1 MDAVRLA
8 DSPPGPHKQPSSPAP
23 WARLALVLGVLSL
36 LVFWVAFYQI
46 LTHSDW
52 YFLREWGLFIA
63 FLLGLM
69 SLAAHGMGQA
79 VTSNGMAPPEHS
91 DGTTP
96 SGHSAMAAPGAVVSL
111 ARHHSDKGN
120 RGYGCLIGG
129 FVGSVFLA
137 GVIFM
142 LVFGGS
148 RTRAIEKFMN
158 SNVAEVASMLAGTLD
173 ELKEA
178 PASRRTGLPRSIYA
192 DTAEGNSQLAVD
204 AVQILLNK
212 PFITESRNP
221 YGSGPAFLAGPPGRQ
236 LGTIYL
242 DTTPAKKSR
251 GQNPEILV
259 TGVFKRR
266 DGSED
271 HCTKR
276 VPVS

>member
-96 SGHSAMAAPGAVVSL
+96 SGHSAMAALGAVVSL

-158 SNVAEVASMLAGTLD
+158 RNVAEVASMLAGTLD

-178 PASRRTGLPRSIYA
+178 SLTKNWVAQVHLRRYGGGQLPACSGCGPDPLEQTIHYRISEPLRLWACFPGWSPRASTRNHLFGHYPREEIPR
-192 DTAEGNSQLAVD
+192 AESGNSSHGCLQKARRV
-204 AVQILLNK
+204 
-212 PFITESRNP
+212 R
-221 YGSGPAFLAGPPGRQ
+221 GPL
-236 LGTIYL
+236 
-242 DTTPAKKSR
+242 
-251 GQNPEILV
+251 
-259 TGVFKRR
+259 
-266 DGSED
+266 
-271 HCTKR
+271 H
-276 VPVS
+276 